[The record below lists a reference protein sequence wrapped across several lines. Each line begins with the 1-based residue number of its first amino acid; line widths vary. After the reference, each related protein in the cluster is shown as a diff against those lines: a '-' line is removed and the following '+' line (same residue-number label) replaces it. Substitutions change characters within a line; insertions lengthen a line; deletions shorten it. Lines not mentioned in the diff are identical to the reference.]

1 LEVRNLSYNLAL
13 SNQVYNKKRM
23 NKPTESELEI
33 LQILWAHGECTVR
46 FVNDKLNEQR
56 EVGYTT
62 TLKMMQLM
70 FEKGLLKRD
79 VSERSHVYLAN
90 YTQATAQKTLLD
102 RLTETVF
109 GGSAMQIVMQALG
122 NRKTSKAELQEI
134 KKLIDQIETE
144 KETNHEPK

>member
-1 LEVRNLSYNLAL
+1 
-13 SNQVYNKKRM
+13 M

-33 LQILWAHGECTVR
+33 LQILWEYGACTVR

-70 FEKGLLKRD
+70 NEKGLLKRD
-79 VSERSHVYLAN
+79 DSERSHVYQAA
-90 YTQATAQKTLLD
+90 YTQETAQKTLLD

-109 GGSAMQIVMQALG
+109 GGSAMRLVMQALG
-122 NRKTSKAELQEI
+122 NRKTSNAELQQI
-134 KKLIDQIETE
+134 KKLIDQIEKE
-144 KETNHEPK
+144 KGGDQ

>member
-1 LEVRNLSYNLAL
+1 
-13 SNQVYNKKRM
+13 M
-23 NKPTESELEI
+23 IKPTEAELEI
-33 LQILWAHGECTVR
+33 LQILWEHGDCTVR

-79 VSERSHVYLAN
+79 DTERSHVYASS
-90 YTQATAQKTLLD
+90 YSQEVAQKTLLD

-109 GGSAMQIVMQALG
+109 GGSAMRLVMQALG
-122 NRKTSKAELQEI
+122 NRKTSTTELDEI
-134 KKLIDQIETE
+134 KELIAQIEKE
-144 KETNHEPK
+144 KGGKQ